1 MNLPKSIK
9 TVLRMLTDAGFK
21 AYVVGGAVRDEL
33 MKQRPKDYDVC
44 TNARPEETKGV
55 FLRYKLIPKGEKFG
69 TVCPV
74 VGRTPVEITTFR
86 RDGRYSDSR
95 HPLGV
100 EFSNELDT
108 DLSRR
113 DFTVNALAYNEKEGI
128 VDCFSGKSDI
138 ENGII
143 RAVGDPRERFSED
156 ALRIMRAL
164 RFSATLGFEME
175 EETAR
180 AATELAPTLKS
191 ISAER
196 VRDEL
201 MKFVL
206 ADRAGDYLLKYKEI
220 VFAVIPELKECDGF
234 DQHNPFHCHDVLGH
248 IAATVN
254 FIDKKPILRMTALL
268 HDVAKPACF
277 TMDGERGRFF
287 GHMQASAKVARVIL
301 ERLKFPSKF
310 TDTVCLLIEYHD
322 KPYSPT
328 PEDARRWLNRLGA
341 ENTYLVIRHKTADC
355 LAHDSSYRRHLIKIR
370 DFKRE
375 VDLALKRGDCY
386 CLSRLAV
393 NGRDINRAL
402 GIQSGEE
409 TGATLEYLLQEV
421 IEGRAENESDKLIL
435 LAKQRAEKQKN
446 EKRV

>member
-9 TVLRMLTDAGFK
+9 TALKMLFDAGYK

-33 MKQRPKDYDVC
+33 MKRRPKDYDIC
-44 TNARPEETKGV
+44 TSARPEETKRV
-55 FLRYKLIPKGEKFG
+55 FSKYKLIPKGEKFG
-69 TVCPV
+69 TVCV
-74 VGRTPVEITTFR
+74 VIGRTPVEITTFR
-86 RDGRYSDSR
+86 RDGRYSDKR
-95 HPLGV
+95 HPTGV
-100 EFSNELDT
+100 EFSNELED

-113 DFTVNALAYNEKEGI
+113 DFTVNALAYSEDEGI
-128 VDCFSGKSDI
+128 IDLYSGKADI

-143 RAVGDPRERFSED
+143 RTVGDPRARFSED

-164 RFSATLGFEME
+164 RFAATLGFEMH

-180 AATELAPTLKS
+180 AAKELAPTLNS

-201 MKFVL
+201 LKFIM

-220 VFAVIPELKECDGF
+220 IFSVIPPLSECDGF
-234 DQHNPFHCHDVLGH
+234 LQHSPYHCHDVLGH

-254 FIDKKPILRMTALL
+254 FIEKKPVLRMTALL
-268 HDVAKPACF
+268 HDIAKPACF

-287 GHMQASAKVARVIL
+287 GHMQASATTARKIL
-301 ERLKFPSKF
+301 EGLKFPSKF

-355 LAHDSSYRRHLIKIR
+355 LAHDRSYRRHLIKIR
-370 DFKRE
+370 EFKRE

-409 TGATLEYLLQEV
+409 TGETLEYLLQEV
-421 IEGRAENESDKLIL
+421 IEGRAENERDKLIS
-435 LAKQRAEKQKN
+435 LAKQHAE
-446 EKRV
+446 V